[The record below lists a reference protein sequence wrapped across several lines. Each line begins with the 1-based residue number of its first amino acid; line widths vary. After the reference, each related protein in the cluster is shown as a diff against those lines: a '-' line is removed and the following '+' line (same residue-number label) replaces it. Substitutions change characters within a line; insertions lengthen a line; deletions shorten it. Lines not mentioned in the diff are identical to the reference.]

1 MESLGGGGVKADLKC
16 LQLQAMSPAVRHYTV
31 IHTGNEN
38 IKPVRIFLSNILEY
52 HILRHTETFITTE
65 RILNI

>member
-1 MESLGGGGVKADLKC
+1 MESLGGGVKADENC

-52 HILRHTETFITTE
+52 HILTD
-65 RILNI
+65 N